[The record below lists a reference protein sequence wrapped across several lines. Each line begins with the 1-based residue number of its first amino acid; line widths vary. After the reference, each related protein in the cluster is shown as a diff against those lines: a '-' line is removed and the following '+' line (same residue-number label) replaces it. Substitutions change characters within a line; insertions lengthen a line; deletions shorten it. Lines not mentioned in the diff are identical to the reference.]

1 MTFMRRVRY
10 AFETVAAYLIYGF
23 FWLLPVS
30 AASDLGGFLMRH
42 IGPRMGITRVARK
55 NLELA
60 FPEKPAAQLQLII
73 IGMWDNLGRVIAEY
87 PHLRKIWSRVELV
100 GAEHLVVAR
109 ESGKPAIFFGG
120 HLANWEVNVLAAKM
134 NGLDIHLV
142 YRKPNNPGVD
152 GLLRHARNAGAVGH
166 IRKGPQGARDILS
179 VIRDNGAV
187 GMLVDQRLKEGVA
200 APFFGREAMTAT
212 VMAPFVFK
220 YGCPLYPS
228 RSERLGGAR
237 FRVTIYPPLKV
248 PDTGDRNADT
258 LKLMTDVNK
267 LLESWIRERPEQWL
281 WIHKRWG

>member
-109 ESGKPAIFFGG
+109 ESGKPAIF
-120 HLANWEVNVLAAKM
+120 LA
-134 NGLDIHLV
+134 DISPTGKLTS
-142 YRKPNNPGVD
+142 
-152 GLLRHARNAGAVGH
+152 L
-166 IRKGPQGARDILS
+166 PQ
-179 VIRDNGAV
+179 
-187 GMLVDQRLKEGVA
+187 K
-200 APFFGREAMTAT
+200 
-212 VMAPFVFK
+212 
-220 YGCPLYPS
+220 
-228 RSERLGGAR
+228 
-237 FRVTIYPPLKV
+237 
-248 PDTGDRNADT
+248 
-258 LKLMTDVNK
+258 
-267 LLESWIRERPEQWL
+267 
-281 WIHKRWG
+281 